1 MKKESTQ
8 KSKSFF
14 EGNSWYHRT
23 KTLQEDGSVKYGKK
37 GGFATSNE
45 ADKSYDKYEAEFKK
59 AFRAYQLAHQVNT
72 EVMLKDYLIYWF
84 EDVFSQRVESTTR
97 MVGAYAIYNLIL
109 PNLEYD
115 IKLKYV
121 NADYLDT
128 LLVQVAKISASAGNK
143 GREILNL
150 ALKEAVITRYIKT
163 NPVTATKPYKREKP
177 KIIVLSKER
186 VKRLL
191 KAASKS
197 NWYLEI
203 LLGLFCGLRKGEIM
217 GLKFSDFD
225 FEKNTV
231 YINRQIASDPK
242 IKKGSGS
249 KIDEYGLVE
258 REPKTP
264 NSFRTLRVPGIVME
278 ELKKRRYLVERNKLK
293 LGSQYSDKDYISCQ
307 ENGKLHSMTA
317 LNNALTKLCSRNS
330 LPHITV
336 HGLRHMYATVLIE
349 MEVPLVKIS
358 ALLGH
363 SSVHT
368 TFEYYCDVMDENEH
382 ILAFMNNAFVPVETD
397 EVA

>member
-1 MKKESTQ
+1 
-8 KSKSFF
+8 
-14 EGNSWYHRT
+14 
-23 KTLQEDGSVKYGKK
+23 
-37 GGFATSNE
+37 
-45 ADKSYDKYEAEFKK
+45 
-59 AFRAYQLAHQVNT
+59 
-72 EVMLKDYLIYWF
+72 MLKDYLIYWF

-150 ALKEAVITRYIKT
+150 ALKEAVITGYIKT

-249 KIDEYGLVE
+249 KIDE
-258 REPKTP
+258 
-264 NSFRTLRVPGIVME
+264 
-278 ELKKRRYLVERNKLK
+278 
-293 LGSQYSDKDYISCQ
+293 
-307 ENGKLHSMTA
+307 
-317 LNNALTKLCSRNS
+317 
-330 LPHITV
+330 
-336 HGLRHMYATVLIE
+336 
-349 MEVPLVKIS
+349 
-358 ALLGH
+358 
-363 SSVHT
+363 
-368 TFEYYCDVMDENEH
+368 
-382 ILAFMNNAFVPVETD
+382 
-397 EVA
+397 